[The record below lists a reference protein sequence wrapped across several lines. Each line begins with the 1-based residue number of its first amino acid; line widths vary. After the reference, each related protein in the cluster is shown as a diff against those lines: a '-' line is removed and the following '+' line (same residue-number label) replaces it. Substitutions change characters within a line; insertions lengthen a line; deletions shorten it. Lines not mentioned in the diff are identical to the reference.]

1 MKNKKRL
8 PAAAALLL
16 CLAAVIAVVLLRE
29 RQLRQQQAAE
39 ETRLEQEWSE
49 MERAAARQ
57 LLTKALQGI
66 WTHGVEED
74 RNTHLEL
81 IFGEGTAEYNFRN
94 IRYPEYDQTLL
105 TYGWEAVDG
114 QNIRLFYP
122 EGGENLIEVTFT
134 PAAGETP
141 EQVTFRPAITSM
153 EKSETWERSTP

>member
-39 ETRLEQEWSE
+39 EARLEQEWAE
-49 MERAAARQ
+49 MELAAARQ
-57 LLTKALQGI
+57 LLTKTMQGT

-81 IFGEGTAEYNFRN
+81 IFDAGTAKYNFRN
-94 IRYPEYDQTLL
+94 VRYPEYDQTLL
-105 TYGWEAVDG
+105 AYGWEAVDG
-114 QNIRLFYP
+114 QNIRIFYP
-122 EGGENLIEVTFT
+122 EGGERLIGVTFT
-134 PAAGETP
+134 PASGETP
-141 EQVTFRPAITSM
+141 EQVTFCPAITSM
-153 EKSETWERSTP
+153 ETSETWERSAP